1 VFATPRF
8 SWAGWVGCLCLV
20 FVTTVATPGF
30 AAGEVLFPAP
40 LHLTREL
47 TDPFSGSKSV
57 VDEYCHGNRVVAVSG
72 RRTSIAEYDKGVLT
86 TIDFEAGTYSVT
98 KFEELAR
105 AWSRGGGS
113 SRRQAPEP
121 AAAMTAEPDRAGAW
135 RVESR
140 GGKVVASRPG
150 EALEARRD
158 DAHGGQTIRVTAD
171 RQMKLSRAAVEVLTG
186 TAWPRAADPSADV
199 LLNALRTEAAEG
211 NAGGAKAAASYA
223 LPLEHAIEQTIDGD
237 TVTVRSVVLRVGSEL
252 PPPDLLAIPP
262 GARLVESEAVAARRL
277 LDELDGA
284 RPAQQ

>member
-1 VFATPRF
+1 MSATPRY
-8 SWAGWVGCLCLV
+8 SWAGWVGVLSLV
-20 FVTTVATPGF
+20 VVTTVVSPAF

-47 TDPFSGSKSV
+47 TDPISGSKSV

-105 AWSRGGGS
+105 AWARGGP
-113 SRRQAPEP
+113 SRREEP
-121 AAAMTAEPDRAGAW
+121 QAAMTADGDRAGAW

-150 EALEARRD
+150 EAMEARRE
-158 DAHGGQTIRVTAD
+158 DAHGKQTIRVTGD
-171 RQMKLSRAAVEVLTG
+171 RQLKLSRAAVEVLTG
-186 TAWPRAADPSADV
+186 TAWPRRPDPSADV
-199 LLNALRTEAAEG
+199 LLNALKADAPQTAGTAGLKSAAQ
-211 NAGGAKAAASYA
+211 YA

-237 TVTVRSVVLRVGSEL
+237 TVTIRSVVLRVGSEL
-252 PPPDLLAIPP
+252 PPPDLLAVPP
-262 GARLVESEAVAARRL
+262 GAKLVESEAVAARRL
-277 LDELDGA
+277 LDELDGV
-284 RPAQQ
+284 RPAQH